1 MPRTPAEN
9 ERIRRASREQILKA
23 TRELFFTKGYHAT
36 SIDDVAKAAQISKG
50 LLYHYFKGKE
60 ELLAA
65 LVETRI
71 EDLLLVMNAAA
82 AKKTPLEQIR
92 HIIEGAL
99 EDVRRQPEAF
109 RFELNLL
116 TQPEL
121 DPVAAKYSQKLM
133 DERTKQFQV
142 QTQMFQNLG
151 VANPKLRSL
160 YFSSTLQGITL
171 MFATYP
177 ESFPLDEVKAQMI
190 AEFCG
195 ESAIIN

>member
-23 TRELFFTKGYHAT
+23 TRELFFSKGYHAT

-65 LVETRI
+65 LVDTRI
-71 EDLLLVMNAAA
+71 EDLLSVMNAAA

-99 EDVRRQPEAF
+99 EDVHRQPEAF

-133 DERTKQFQV
+133 DERAKQFQV
-142 QTQMFQNLG
+142 QTQMFQKLG
-151 VANPKLRSL
+151 VTNPRLRSL

-171 MFATYP
+171 MFSTYP
-177 ESFPLDEVKAQMI
+177 ESFPLDEVKAQI
-190 AEFCG
+190 IEEFC
-195 ESAIIN
+195 S

>member
-9 ERIRRASREQILKA
+9 ERIRRATREQILKV
-23 TRELFFTKGYHAT
+23 TRELFFTKGYYAT
-36 SIDDVAKAAQISKG
+36 SIDDVAKTAQISKG
-50 LLYHYFKGKE
+50 LMYHYFKGKE

-65 LVETRI
+65 LVDSRI
-71 EDLLLVMNAAA
+71 DDLLLVMNAAV
-82 AKKTPLEQIR
+82 AKKTPIEQIR
-92 HIIEGAL
+92 QIIEGAL

-121 DPVAAKYSQKLM
+121 DPVAAKYSQKLS
-133 DERTKQFQV
+133 DERAKQFVV
-142 QTQMFQNLG
+142 QTEMFKNLG
-151 VANPKLRSL
+151 VANPKRRSL

-177 ESFPLDEVKAQMI
+177 DSFPLDEVKAQMI
-190 AEFCG
+190 VEFCSDL
-195 ESAIIN
+195 ETLN